1 MKTALGCDGQIVI
14 LVSIQ
19 VDTVLQLSLE
29 DLGVNFVL
37 FLEGISV

>member
-1 MKTALGCDGQIVI
+1 MKTALGRDRQIVV
-14 LVSIQ
+14 LVPIE

-37 FLEGISV
+37 FREGISV